1 MTGIDLIIIIWL
13 LFFVSSCSDKENRPD
28 CSTIIRNGK
37 FEYRGGFSNKQFT
50 IERDDSI
57 QIEKDTD
64 TGFGMKFKIEWDDEC
79 DYELTLISF
88 IIAGK
93 DSLIKQSEFAPVKTE
108 VLKVTKNYYVCRSA
122 MQGEN
127 AIRRDTMLIV
137 K

>member
-1 MTGIDLIIIIWL
+1 M
-13 LFFVSSCSDKENRPD
+13 FFVSSCSDKEYRPD
-28 CSTIIRNGK
+28 CSTIRNGK
-37 FEYRGGFSNKQFT
+37 FEYRGGFSNKHFT
-50 IERDDSI
+50 FERDDSI

-64 TGFGMKFKIEWDDEC
+64 TGFGMKFKIEWKDEC

-93 DSLIKQSEFAPVKTE
+93 DSLIKKSEFAPVKTE

-127 AIRRDTMLIV
+127 TIRRDTMLII